1 MARAGIDIPAAHHAA
16 ADRWRWILPM
26 LVVPILLLILHIAL
40 VALSEPLFA
49 VRHATVSA
57 DIIVVLGG
65 DGPSRAHRAAHLW
78 RIGVAPEVL
87 VTGDG
92 DCLHIRD
99 AMIAQGVA
107 PDAIRTECLSRN
119 TRENALLSAPL
130 LEASGARTA
139 VLVTSWF
146 HARRALRSFTAIC
159 PGIAWASDPT
169 DPPGPLLATAFSD
182 YGAAVI
188 QEYAKTVFY
197 RIQDMLQP
205 APALAGHSVCAAGDA
220 R

>member
-1 MARAGIDIPAAHHAA
+1 MARAGTDIPAAAGAA
-16 ADRWRWILPM
+16 GPWRWIFPM
-26 LVVPILLLILHIAL
+26 LVVPTFLLSLYVAL

-65 DGPSRAHRAAHLW
+65 DGPSRARRAAHLW

-99 AMIAQGVA
+99 AMIADGVV
-107 PDAIRTECLSRN
+107 PEAIRTECLSRN

-130 LEASGARTA
+130 LEASGARSA

-146 HARRALRSFTAIC
+146 HTRRALRSFTAIC
-159 PGIAWASDPT
+159 PGIEWASDPT
-169 DPPGPLLATAFSD
+169 DPPGPLLATAFSE
-182 YGAAVI
+182 YGKAAI
-188 QEYAKTVFY
+188 QEYAKIVLY
-197 RIQDMLQP
+197 RVQDMLQP
-205 APALAGHSVCAAGDA
+205 APALAGDQVCAVGNG